1 MSLDQPLAH
10 TQEGMARV
18 VCSAPGRAGIVGNP
32 SDMYGGAV
40 LCCSVGMR
48 ARVTISPAPGLV
60 LETDEKQCHINGR
73 EDLRPQGDLF
83 DLPRAILDYMR
94 LPPLACRVS
103 YESEIPLRS
112 GMSGSTALVVAILQ
126 ALLAWQG
133 EYPNRYL
140 LAERARHIELNY
152 LKVVCGY
159 QDAYMCTF
167 GGLNYMD
174 FGGKQFY
181 RSAEAELFATIEP
194 LASYV
199 PDLPF
204 VLGFTGVR
212 HSSGAV
218 HRPLRERWLEG
229 EPAVVEGYER
239 ITEIARMGK
248 KALIAEDW
256 PLLGRLMNE
265 NHAIQR
271 DLGGSGESN
280 ERLIAAARE
289 AGAPGAKLAGAGSG
303 GTIIALWPWP
313 DVTPLEKALHK
324 AGSSAVYRLQI
335 APGATI
341 DKDERIN
348 RPLPIS
354 KIFFPFNSRFSSF
367 FNKNLLPRYLS
378 PK

>member
-1 MSLDQPLAH
+1 MSC
-10 TQEGMARV
+10 EKREII
-18 VCSAPGRAGIVGNP
+18 CSAPGRAGIIGNP
-32 SDMYGGAV
+32 TDMYGGAV
-40 LCCSVGMR
+40 LSCSVEMR
-48 ARVTISPAPGLV
+48 AQVTVTPAPDLV
-60 LETDEKQCHINGR
+60 LETGEQKCRIFGR
-73 EDLRPQGDLF
+73 DDLRPQGDCF
-83 DLPRAILDYMR
+83 DVARAILDYMR
-94 LPPLACRVS
+94 LPPLACRVR
-103 YESEIPLRS
+103 YESDIPLRS

-133 EYPNRYL
+133 EYPNRYR

-174 FGGKQFY
+174 FRGKQFY
-181 RSAEAELFATIEP
+181 RSAEAELFATIES
-194 LASYV
+194 LAAYV
-199 PDLPF
+199 PELPF

-218 HRPLRERWLEG
+218 HKPLRERWLDG
-229 EPAVVEGYER
+229 ESVVVAGYER

-280 ERLIAAARE
+280 ERLIGAALE

-313 DVTPLEKALHK
+313 DTTRLEKALRE
-324 AGSSAVYRLQI
+324 AGASAVYCLQV

-341 DKDERIN
+341 ERDE
-348 RPLPIS
+348 
-354 KIFFPFNSRFSSF
+354 K
-367 FNKNLLPRYLS
+367 
-378 PK
+378 